1 MGKIELLEQDVVNQI
16 AAGEVVERP
25 ASVVKELI
33 ENAIDAAATRIT
45 IEIKKAGLKEIKIID
60 NGIGMSAED
69 AQAAIAR
76 HATSKIRQTD
86 DLNRVT
92 TLGFRGEAL
101 AAISAVSRFTL
112 ITKTPDAVAGTRLVV
127 EGGEIKEVVPVGCPQ
142 GTQIIVEDLFFN
154 SLPRRKFLKSDRSE
168 SGAIADVITRYALG
182 YPEIAFHYT
191 SGKRQNLVT
200 SGNDDLLEIASII
213 YGKESRGRFIQV
225 SHAEEGIEIKGLI
238 SDPGFTRASRY
249 YQSFFVNKRWIRN
262 YMLSRT
268 LENAYQGLITSG
280 HYPCVVIFLNIDARS
295 IDVNVHPTK
304 SDIRFSDAQLVARV
318 FYHGLRNALTE
329 YLQQQRRPDLFFQD
343 VQDVRDVQEAERPS
357 KQEDI
362 PQHQERALFTQQ
374 TQHYRPALVREDFFE
389 RLHQNKNRDEELPA
403 KHAFFQ
409 EMRLLGQVQ
418 GTYIIAEYGEAVY
431 IIDQHAAHECV
442 RYEEIMEDFKQRKI
456 LSQKI
461 CPEPIQLTLEE
472 AVLYDENDEFF
483 TQIGYTLQKQE
494 NNRCLLMSVP
504 WGQHTNPEHLFK
516 ELLDLVRQAKEEV
529 KAVDLFQKAVA
540 MMACKSALKAGDS
553 LTDEE
558 MKQLFV
564 QLDATAHPDRCPH
577 GRPTYVKITKK
588 DLTKWFYR

>member
-1 MGKIELLEQDVVNQI
+1 MGKIELLDQDVVNQI

-25 ASVVKELI
+25 ASVVKELM
-33 ENAIDAAATRIT
+33 ENAIDATATRIT
-45 IEIKKAGLKEIKIID
+45 IEIKKAGLQEIKIID

-76 HATSKIRQTD
+76 HATSKIRQPD
-86 DLNRVT
+86 DLNKVT

-101 AAISAVSRFTL
+101 AAIAAVSRFTL
-112 ITKTPDAVAGTRLVV
+112 LTKTPDAVAGTRVVV

-142 GTQIIVEDLFFN
+142 GTQVIVEDLFFN

-200 SGNDDLLEIASII
+200 SGNDDLLEIASIL
-213 YGKESRGRFIQV
+213 YGKESRGQFIQV
-225 SHAEEGIEIKGLI
+225 SYAEEGIEIKGLI

-249 YQSFFVNKRWIRN
+249 YQSFFVNKRLIRN
-262 YMLSRT
+262 YLLSRT

-280 HYPCVVIFLNIDARS
+280 HYPCAVIFLNIDTRS

-304 SDIRFSDAQLVARV
+304 SDIRFSDAQLVARIL
-318 FYHGLRNALTE
+318 YHGLRNALTE
-329 YLQQQRRPDLFFQD
+329 YLQQQRQPDHFF
-343 VQDVRDVQEAERPS
+343 QDVRDVQDADQPS
-357 KQEDI
+357 TKQEHI

-374 TQHYRPALVREDFFE
+374 TQHYTKPALVKDGFSE
-389 RLHQNKNRDEELPA
+389 RLHKKENRDEELPVRQT
-403 KHAFFQ
+403 FFQ
-409 EMRLLGQVQ
+409 KMRLLGQVQ
-418 GTYIIAEYGEAVY
+418 GTYIIAEDGNAVY
-431 IIDQHAAHECV
+431 IIDQHAAHERV
-442 RYEEIMEDFKQRKI
+442 RYEEILGYFKQRKKY
-456 LSQKI
+456 SQKI
-461 CPEPIQLTLEE
+461 CPEPIQLTPEE
-472 AVLYDENDEFF
+472 AVLYTENSEFF

-494 NNRCLLMSVP
+494 NNSYLLISVP
-504 WGQHTNPEHLFK
+504 WGQHTNPEQLFK
-516 ELLDLVRQAKEEV
+516 ELLDLIRQANEEV
-529 KAVDLFQKAVA
+529 KSVDLHQKAVT

-558 MKQLFV
+558 MKQLLA

-577 GRPTYVKITKK
+577 GRPTYVEITNKE
-588 DLTKWFYR
+588 LTKWFYR

>member
-1 MGKIELLEQDVVNQI
+1 MIFMGKIELLEQDVVNQI

-45 IEIKKAGLKEIKIID
+45 IEIKKAGLQEIKIID
-60 NGIGMSAED
+60 NGIGMSEQD
-69 AQAAIAR
+69 ARTAIAR
-76 HATSKIRQTD
+76 HATSKIRQPD

-112 ITKTPDAVAGTRLVV
+112 LTKTPDAVAGTRVVV

-182 YPEIAFHYT
+182 YPEIAFRYY

-200 SGNDDLLEIASII
+200 SGNDQLMEIASIL
-213 YGKESRGRFIQV
+213 YGKESRGRFIQI
-225 SHAEEGIEIKGLI
+225 SHTEEGIEIEGLI

-249 YQSFFVNKRWIRN
+249 YQSFFVNKRLIRN
-262 YMLSRT
+262 YLLSRT
-268 LENAYQGLITSG
+268 LENAYQGLVTSG
-280 HYPCVVIFLNIDARS
+280 HYPCAIIFLNIDTNL

-304 SDIRFSDAQLVARV
+304 SDIRFSDPQLVARIL
-318 FYHGLRNALTE
+318 YHGIRNALTD
-329 YLQQQRRPDLFFQD
+329 YLQQHRKSDLFLQD
-343 VQDVRDVQEAERPS
+343 VQDAEQPS
-357 KQEDI
+357 KQEHI
-362 PQHQERALFTQQ
+362 PQHQERALFSQT
-374 TQHYRPALVREDFFE
+374 TQHYTRPAMVKDSFFE
-389 RLHQNKNRDEELPA
+389 ELHKKKRNEELPV
-403 KHAFFQ
+403 KQNFFQ

-418 GTYIIAEYGEAVY
+418 ETYIITEYGEAVY

-442 RYEEIMEDFKQRKI
+442 RYEEIMEYFKQRKRF
-456 LSQKI
+456 SQKI
-461 CPEPIQLTLEE
+461 CPEPVQLTPEE
-472 AVLYDENDEFF
+472 AVLYAENCEFF
-483 TQIGYTLQKQE
+483 TQIGYALQKQE
-494 NNRCLLMSVP
+494 NNRYLLISVP
-504 WGQHTNPEHLFK
+504 WGQHTNPEHFFK
-516 ELLDLVRQAKEEV
+516 ELLDLIRQAKEEV
-529 KAVDLFQKAVA
+529 KTVDLHQKAVA
-540 MMACKSALKAGDS
+540 MMACKSALKAGDY

-558 MKQLFV
+558 MKQLLA
-564 QLDATAHPDRCPH
+564 QLDATAHPERCPH

-588 DLTKWFYR
+588 ELTKWFYR